1 MKFFQHIVAAA
12 FGMMISLAAFANV
25 DKPLEGIVHGYVLD
39 ATTRKPISGVIISAI
54 STKLQGSKEVSTDAS
69 GYFRFNSVAAPDEI
83 TFEFEKKGYKI
94 VRKEKF
100 IVKENTTFKFTVEM
114 SASTPPKD
122 DVRQIEVYEH
132 PLLRMA
138 DGR

>member
-1 MKFFQHIVAAA
+1 MKPFQQIVAAA
-12 FGMMISLAAFANV
+12 FGVMISSAAFANV
-25 DKPLEGIVHGYVLD
+25 EKPLEGTVHGYVVD
-39 ATTRKPISGVIISAI
+39 ATTRKPISGVTISAT
-54 STKLQGSKEVSTDAS
+54 STKLQTSKEVSTDAA

-94 VRKEKF
+94 VKKEKF

-114 SASTPPKD
+114 SATKEKE
-122 DVRQIEVYEH
+122 DVREADVYEH

>member
-1 MKFFQHIVAAA
+1 MKSFKHLIVAA
-12 FGMMISLAAFANV
+12 FGVMISTVAFANI
-25 DKPLEGIVHGYVLD
+25 DKPMEGTVHGYVVD
-39 ATTRKPISGVIISAI
+39 ATTRKPISGVTISAT
-54 STKLQGSKEVSTDAS
+54 SSKLQKSKEVSTDAD
-69 GYFRFNSVAAPDEI
+69 GYFRFNAVAAPDEI

-94 VRKEKF
+94 VKKEKF

-114 SASTPPKD
+114 SATKEKD
-122 DVRQIEVYEH
+122 DAREADVYEH

>member
-1 MKFFQHIVAAA
+1 MNSFKHLVVAT
-12 FGMMISLAAFANV
+12 FGVMVSFAAFANV
-25 DKPLEGIVHGYVLD
+25 DKPMEGTVHGYVVD
-39 ATTRKPISGVIISAI
+39 ATTRKPISGVTISAT
-54 STKLQGSKEVSTDAS
+54 SAKLQHSKEVSTDAA
-69 GYFRFNSVAAPDEI
+69 GYFRFNAVTAPDEI

-94 VRKEKF
+94 VKKEKF

-114 SASTPPKD
+114 SASKEKEEGREAD
-122 DVRQIEVYEH
+122 VYEH